1 MKKTIDVQAAV
12 TIASLEAIAAK
23 TQGTFGVGGVMLDS
37 FGTVLQAVHNQVIRD
52 GLIWDPTAHGERQLV
67 DWYYAEQ
74 ARGRVLPPPHEIT
87 IVTSLDPCCMCTG
100 AILAAGFNVVVAAN
114 DANAG
119 IDHDGTAT
127 FTALPESLR
136 DQARATF
143 AYPAVLG
150 SSSYAREARGTTPPF
165 FIGKTIAEPTQA
177 LCSLVFE
184 ATTAAV
190 MDLFNIDPPRAGLL
204 DPATL
209 PPDHAIVRALKRAC
223 PDALT
228 YRAQPQQPDAGLA
241 PYLQHAM
248 ERDCAQGGTGNAV
261 ALLDAFGNL
270 LLCCHGRLTQSGIRT
285 AFMECTR
292 AYAQLRYK
300 LMAGADAT
308 RQQEVRRYLGHPK
321 DGTFVFA
328 VGPDA
333 GPHSFMDLG
342 AYGST
347 MEGALPPD
355 NPAQFQYVR
364 PAMAPEAL
372 QALCG
377 NLPPLYRD
385 RIAIRPVQVAD
396 VNLIAALADAA
407 AADDTVQRN
416 RSASAHG
423 S

>member
-1 MKKTIDVQAAV
+1 VKKTIDVQAAV

-23 TQGTFGVGGVMLDS
+23 TQGTFGVGAVMLDG
-37 FGTVLQAVHNQVIRD
+37 FGNVLQAVHNQVIRD

-67 DWYYAEQ
+67 DWYYAEGAQ
-74 ARGRVLPPPHEIT
+74 GRALPPPHEIT
-87 IVTSLDPCCMCTG
+87 IVTSLDPCCMCAG
-100 AILAAGFNVVVAAN
+100 AILAAGFHVVVAAN
-114 DANAG
+114 DSKAG
-119 IDHDGTAT
+119 INHDGSGS
-127 FTALPESLR
+127 FSALPASLR
-136 DQARATF
+136 ARARETF

-150 SSSYAREARGTTPPF
+150 SSSYARGAGGAAPPPF

-184 ATTAAV
+184 ATTEAV
-190 MDLFNIDPPRAGLL
+190 TGLFDTDPPRSGLL

-209 PPDHAIVRALKRAC
+209 AQDHPIVRALKRAC

-228 YRAQPQQPDAGLA
+228 YRATPQRPDAGLA
-241 PYLQHAM
+241 PYLLHAM
-248 ERDCAQGGTGNAV
+248 ERDRAQGGSGNAV

-270 LLCCHGRLTQSGIRT
+270 LLCCHGKRTQSGIRT
-285 AFMECTR
+285 AFMACTR

-300 LMAGADAT
+300 LMAGAGAE

-328 VGPDA
+328 VGPDDGA
-333 GPHSFMDLG
+333 HSFMELG

-355 NPAQFQYVR
+355 NPAQLQYVQ

-372 QALCG
+372 EALCR

-385 RIAIRPVQVAD
+385 RIGVRPVQVAD
-396 VNLIAALADAA
+396 RALVAALHAGRDGAE
-407 AADDTVQRN
+407 N
-416 RSASAHG
+416 RAG
-423 S
+423 IEEKPG